1 MSKDQLIT
9 KQQLEIEV
17 LKKRLTWAK
26 KDKSDIVGSLVCIGG
41 PLNDN
46 VLGFSSKQ
54 RAYLQVQILEPAE
67 ATDHEYI
74 EES

>member
-1 MSKDQLIT
+1 MTKDQLIT

-17 LKKRLTWAK
+17 LKKRLGWARS
-26 KDKSDIVGSLVCIGG
+26 DKSDIVKALVCIGG

-46 VLGFSSKQ
+46 VLGFSIKQ
-54 RAYLQVQILEPAE
+54 RNYLHAQILEPAE

-74 EES
+74 E